1 MVNCITILQLA
12 RHFTDSLHRMQKLDR
27 LLSIVLMLHA
37 KRVVR
42 AEELARH
49 FGVSPR
55 TIYRDVNTLCQ
66 AGVPV
71 ASEAGVGY
79 SLVRGYHLPPVMFTD
94 EEASAVVI
102 GTEFLRGL
110 SALPELTHNAVS
122 AVAKILSI
130 LPDKTKERIHHMQE
144 TTAIRIVAGD
154 SVSQTILPTIFTDLQ
169 RAIAERRV
177 VHTTYFTA
185 TREEQ
190 TERDVEPLGMVYYSN
205 NWHCIAYCRL
215 RKEIRDF
222 RADRFR
228 QLLVQDEQYKPHLDF
243 RLLDF
248 LNKRYTM
255 HNPVTVKV
263 LFDRTSARF
272 VRNKM
277 YYGWVEEENTVNGVI
292 MTFFAPGIAFI
303 GRWLLAYADRIKII
317 EPPELRTFICEVA
330 EKALRNL

>member
-1 MVNCITILQLA
+1 
-12 RHFTDSLHRMQKLDR
+12 MQKLDR
-27 LLSIVLMLHA
+27 LLSIVLMLHT

-55 TIYRDVNTLCQ
+55 TIYRDVNTLCE

-122 AVAKILSI
+122 AVAKILAI

-144 TTAIRIVAGD
+144 TTAVMITTRDESAQVL
-154 SVSQTILPTIFTDLQ
+154 VPTIFADLQ
-169 RAIAERRV
+169 RAIAERKV
-177 VHTTYFTA
+177 VRTTYYTA
-185 TREEQ
+185 AREAQ
-190 TERDVEPLGMVYYSN
+190 TERDIEPLGMVYYSN

-215 RKEIRDF
+215 RKEVRDF

-228 QLLVQDEQYKPHLDF
+228 ALLVQDEQYKPHVHF

-248 LNKRYTM
+248 LNTRYDM
-255 HNPVTVKV
+255 DNPVTVKV

-272 VRNKM
+272 IRNKM
-277 YYGWVEEENTVNGVI
+277 YYGWVEEENTLDGVI
-292 MTFFAPGIAFI
+292 MTFFAPSVAFI
-303 GRWLLAYADRIKII
+303 GRWLLAYADRINII
-317 EPPELRTFICEVA
+317 EPPELRAYICDVA